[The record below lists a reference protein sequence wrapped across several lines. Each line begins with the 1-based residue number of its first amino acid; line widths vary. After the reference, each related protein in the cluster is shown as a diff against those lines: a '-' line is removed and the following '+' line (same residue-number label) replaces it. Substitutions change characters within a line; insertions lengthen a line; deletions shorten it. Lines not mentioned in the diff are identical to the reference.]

1 MARNLIN
8 LAYDEDLYDDYLD
21 EEQDYVNSKKIA
33 MQNKIG
39 GYPQYDNRRK
49 QEIRSKRREKEKM
62 REQGE
67 YNA

>member
-1 MARNLIN
+1 MARNLID

-21 EEQDYVNSKKIA
+21 EEQDYASSKKIA
-33 MQNKIG
+33 IRNKMD